1 MILGIDINFL
11 IKLILGIVILYSL
24 TLLAVGV
31 FKGWESAK
39 TILHYTRKFWWVI
52 VAVIAFIIVSKSLK
66 SKKDGID
73 SKIEKLKNIDGRT
86 IEDEKELKRLEA
98 EKKRIEDEI
107 QKTTDKYEHELEELK
122 KKPSNPD
129 EIKPGDAGRSSDLMN
144 DAWRKK

>member
-1 MILGIDINFL
+1 MILGIDTNFL
-11 IKLILGIVILYSL
+11 IKLILGIVVLYGL

-39 TILHYTRKFWWVI
+39 TILQYTRKFWWVI

-73 SKIEKLKNIDGRT
+73 SKIEKLKNIDDRT

-107 QKTTDKYEHELEELK
+107 KNTTDKYERELKELK
-122 KKPSNPD
+122 KKPSKPED
-129 EIKPGDAGRSSDLMN
+129 VKPGDAKKASDSMN
-144 DAWRKK
+144 NAWR